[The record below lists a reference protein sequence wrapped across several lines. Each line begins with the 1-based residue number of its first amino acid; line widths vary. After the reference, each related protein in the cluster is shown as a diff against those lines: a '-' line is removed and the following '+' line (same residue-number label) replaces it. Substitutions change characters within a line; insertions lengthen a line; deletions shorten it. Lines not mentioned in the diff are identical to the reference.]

1 MEKARRYNE
10 GELGAARGRSG
21 PNRRNV
27 RGMAA
32 RSNENLFEEVEQ
44 ALRSQGAD
52 AAFTLLIQ
60 ELRDQRKYPLL
71 FEARLMWRRFQLGE
85 PLLQPGK
92 ISDLSPEH
100 QPAYE
105 AAVMEA
111 ARETGGLYLA
121 DGEIARAWPY
131 FRAVGDLKPVAE
143 AIDRIP
149 PGGGSEAVIQ
159 IALNEGVNPRKGFEL
174 FLEQQGI
181 CSAISLASQY
191 PDDGARIEFLG
202 ILVRALSRELA
213 VKLKEAI
220 ASTEGRAPDTDSIAE
235 MIGGRD
241 WLFAGSRYYTEN
253 SHLLSV
259 VQASPQLQ
267 DRESLRLARELAEY
281 GRHLDPIYHFPSE
294 PPFTDTYTDYAAYLS
309 AILGQD
315 VDQCV
320 AHFRTKIEDSA
331 PGSAEVLVGLLT
343 RLGRYREALDVS
355 RQYLGGDAGTTCP
368 SALQLCQMAGDF
380 EQLRQLARE
389 DGDLLAFTAGMIQAQ
404 AQNPETD

>member
-1 MEKARRYNE
+1 
-10 GELGAARGRSG
+10 
-21 PNRRNV
+21 
-27 RGMAA
+27 MAA
-32 RSNENLFEEVEQ
+32 RSNDSVFEQLEK

-60 ELRDQRKYPLL
+60 ELREQRKYPLL
-71 FEARLMWRRFQLGE
+71 FEARLMWKRFQLGQ

-92 ISDLSPEH
+92 ISDLPSDR
-100 QPAYE
+100 QATYE

-111 ARETGGLYLA
+111 ARETGGLFLA

-131 FRAVGDLKPVAE
+131 FRAVGDLRPVAE

-149 PGGGSEAVIQ
+149 PGGGSEPVIQ
-159 IALNEGVNPRKGFEL
+159 IALNEGVNPRRGFEL

-213 VKLKEAI
+213 INLKKAI
-220 ASTEGRAPDTDSIAE
+220 ASAEGRAPDTDSIAE
-235 MIGGRD
+235 MIDGRD

-253 SHLLSV
+253 SHLLSL

-267 DRESLRLARELAEY
+267 DRETLGLARELAEY
-281 GRHLDPIYHFPSE
+281 GQHLDPMYHFPSQ
-294 PPFTDTYTDYAAYLS
+294 PPFTDTYTDYAAYLR

-320 AHFRTKIEDSA
+320 AHFRTKVADSA
-331 PGSAEVLVGLLT
+331 PGSAEVLVILLT

-389 DGDLLAFTAGMIQAQ
+389 EGDLLAFTAGVIQAQ
-404 AQNPETD
+404 AQNPKKDETISGFSGDGNGPPAPKL

>member
-121 DGEIARAWPY
+121 DGEIARALPY

-241 WLFAGSRYYTEN
+241 WLFSGAPSTTEN
-253 SHLLSV
+253 S
-259 VQASPQLQ
+259 
-267 DRESLRLARELAEY
+267 
-281 GRHLDPIYHFPSE
+281 
-294 PPFTDTYTDYAAYLS
+294 
-309 AILGQD
+309 
-315 VDQCV
+315 
-320 AHFRTKIEDSA
+320 
-331 PGSAEVLVGLLT
+331 
-343 RLGRYREALDVS
+343 
-355 RQYLGGDAGTTCP
+355 
-368 SALQLCQMAGDF
+368 
-380 EQLRQLARE
+380 
-389 DGDLLAFTAGMIQAQ
+389 
-404 AQNPETD
+404 